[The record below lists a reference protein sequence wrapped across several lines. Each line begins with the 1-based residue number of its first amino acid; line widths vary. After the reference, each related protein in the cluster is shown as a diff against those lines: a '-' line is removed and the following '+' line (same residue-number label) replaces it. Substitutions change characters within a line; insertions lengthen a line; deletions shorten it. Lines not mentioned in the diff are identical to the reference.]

1 VAQSVNEEL
10 IKGSKVTIFWV
21 EFNSLK
27 ELDSIQNRLHNL
39 KNAFNYWVVKG
50 IYSNRKQYTRRAS
63 RKVLKSFC
71 IICQKFYSI
80 HAFFPLIFGF
90 STTKN
95 DGITLIMAFYTSLF
109 SFLLLIFLLLFL
121 TNKVLSLF
129 QESSILSFSTGLLI
143 LWIRLDGLLFLSGT
157 IAFTMKHD

>member
-1 VAQSVNEEL
+1 MP
-10 IKGSKVTIFWV
+10 
-21 EFNSLK
+21 
-27 ELDSIQNRLHNL
+27 
-39 KNAFNYWVVKG
+39 AFNYWVVKG

-63 RKVLKSFC
+63 RKVLKILF

-80 HAFFPLIFGF
+80 HAFFAFNLWVFHN
-90 STTKN
+90 KN

-129 QESSILSFSTGLLI
+129 QESSILSFSTGVINFMGFGWMVYYFYPAHHRFYHETRLI
-143 LWIRLDGLLFLSGT
+143 SFLKT
-157 IAFTMKHD
+157 VFYF